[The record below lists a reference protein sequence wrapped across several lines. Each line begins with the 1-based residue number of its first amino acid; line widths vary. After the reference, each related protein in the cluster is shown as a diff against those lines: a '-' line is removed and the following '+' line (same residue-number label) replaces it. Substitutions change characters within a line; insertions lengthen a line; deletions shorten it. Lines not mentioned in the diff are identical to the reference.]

1 MELAWAHKL
10 PGRAPQGVP
19 WWLVPHVSVFW
30 PSPEASRV
38 SFVQKKI
45 VKKFH
50 GIWTSF
56 GTNFL
61 ENKKQ
66 AENSNWHRALG

>member
-1 MELAWAHKL
+1 MGPQATWAR
-10 PGRAPQGVP
+10 PPQGAP
-19 WWLVPHVSVFW
+19 MWLVLQSFILW

-56 GTNFL
+56 GTDFL
-61 ENKKQ
+61 ESQKQ
-66 AENSNWHRALG
+66 AKNSNWHWALG

>member
-1 MELAWAHKL
+1 
-10 PGRAPQGVP
+10 
-19 WWLVPHVSVFW
+19 
-30 PSPEASRV
+30 V

-56 GTNFL
+56 GTDFPKNQ
-61 ENKKQ
+61 KQ
-66 AENSNWHRALG
+66 AENSNWHWALG